1 MSRKDFAKE
10 MGLKFEKIR
19 KSRHFS
25 ITNMARTLGVNRV
38 TYVNNENG
46 RTIPNFFTLYNLG
59 YQFDVSMDWF
69 IFDEG
74 TVNRLEKTVEK
85 KVEDAQPLSQLQ
97 PLLPDIKELLDHM
110 DKIPLLRYEILV
122 QFFKFKEEHQAVV
135 EKAMKVNPVG

>member
-1 MSRKDFAKE
+1 

-25 ITNMARTLGVNRV
+25 ITNMARTLEVNRV

-59 YQFDVSMDWF
+59 YQFDVSLDWF
-69 IFDEG
+69 VFNEEPVYR
-74 TVNRLEKTVEK
+74 TEKTGEK
-85 KVEDAQPLSQLQ
+85 KVQEVSPLSQLQ

-122 QFFKFKEEHQAVV
+122 QFFKFKEEHQAMV
-135 EKAMKVNPVG
+135 EKAMKTNPVA